1 MSTAAFTSPL
11 RDAYLQINDD
21 SVLWQLGGLLASL
34 LLGWVLTWLLCR
46 RFAQQ
51 PDSNS
56 KLDGLSQ
63 VLLPIMVLLLLF
75 LGKAVLQHWMP
86 IAWLQVF
93 IAMALAYSLIR
104 ATKHI
109 LQMAFAPSNLLQM
122 VQRVLSIVF
131 ILGLILYLT
140 GLNQEVVKTLGEIG
154 LDIGKHRV
162 SLLLVLEGAISMLV
176 TVVGALWIGRLI
188 ESRVMRAVTLELN
201 LRLVLA
207 KIVRA
212 LLMLVGILI
221 ALPLAGIDI
230 TFLSVFGGALGVGL
244 GLGLQ
249 KIASNYIS
257 GFIILL
263 DRSLRIGDLVT
274 VDNRYGEITQ
284 ITNRYMVVKS
294 QDGTEAIVPNETI
307 ISSTVINHSFSN
319 RHVRI
324 NIQVSV
330 SYGCAL
336 ETAMAIMKNTALA
349 NPRVLQQPG
358 PEVYLREF
366 GDNGL
371 LLELVLWIGDPEQ
384 GQLNLRSA
392 LNLAIWREF
401 KAAGIEI
408 PYPQRDIRI
417 IESAPSAVMPS
428 QQA

>member
-11 RDAYLQINDD
+11 RDAYLQLNDG
-21 SVLWQLGGLLASL
+21 SVPWQLGVLLASL

-86 IAWLQVF
+86 IAWLRVF

-188 ESRVMRAVTLELN
+188 ESRVMRAATLELN